1 MSQHVVE
8 STAEY
13 PIKSPHLTHSCHHQF
28 IVSTIWIKRQVD
40 RAVTEVSDLT
50 TEMA

>member
-1 MSQHVVE
+1 MSQHVAE
-8 STAEY
+8 STWEY
-13 PIKSPHLTHSCHHQF
+13 PIKSPHLPHGCHHQF
-28 IVSTIWIKRQVD
+28 IVSTILIKKQVD